1 MEGMKPWIVVGSDV
15 ICNASAYRKQIE
27 TYSIHSFPHLI
38 FYRNQE
44 EAMEQVK
51 SQISGECRFV
61 QLPAFYEDV
70 SSTRIRENVN
80 AGRDISGLV
89 DTRAQNYIY
98 RQGLYSVDS
107 VYKKTASYTPI
118 ESNLNISDSSC
129 SLKLQYED
137 EKTAEVCFH
146 SVDMGNLL
154 CECRNMEEA
163 DALRSVISGS
173 VIWMDRV

>member
-1 MEGMKPWIVVGSDV
+1 M
-15 ICNASAYRKQIE
+15 
-27 TYSIHSFPHLI
+27 
-38 FYRNQE
+38 
-44 EAMEQVK
+44 
-51 SQISGECRFV
+51 
-61 QLPAFYEDV
+61 
-70 SSTRIRENVN
+70 
-80 AGRDISGLV
+80 
-89 DTRAQNYIY
+89 
-98 RQGLYSVDS
+98 DS

-173 VIWMDRV
+173 VIWMDRVLGDYSEYDDRRLTVLNEVLEYFQEQNVSYALCRPEKSEKEMFALHGFGAGKRCR